1 MIVKP
6 ILTPKMTTVDGTN
19 SIAGSASLADQD
31 NTSTTDIANQE
42 TSNTAVTS
50 TESGGGVFT
59 ELVC

>member
-1 MIVKP
+1 
-6 ILTPKMTTVDGTN
+6 MTTVDGTN